1 MENPMAAVPGL
12 VEGQAVFDA
21 LHVGLV
27 DQRGLRILAF
37 LFRAFGTQQVAFIG
51 RRTENFP
58 SSCDF
63 KALRRCFLGFTSGN
77 GFRHK
82 RTAKIHGFTRGAIIM
97 WSESG
102 KSASYGKIYLSFCR
116 R

>member
-12 VEGQAVFDA
+12 VERQAVFDA
-21 LHVGLV
+21 LHVRFINEAGF
-27 DQRGLRILAF
+27 RILAF
-37 LFRAFGTQQVAFIG
+37 LFWAFGTQQVAFIG
-51 RRTENFP
+51 RGAENFP

-82 RTAKIHGFTRGAIIM
+82 RTAKIHGFTRGAIFI
-97 WSESG
+97 W
-102 KSASYGKIYLSFCR
+102 
-116 R
+116 